1 MRFFLCVPLF
11 SMILFSSCKKEELTS
26 PIDLDPQVET
36 YSTIKTIIASSCLG
50 CHSSD
55 QNSIIALDS
64 YESLKNY
71 LDDDNT
77 MIDRLNSDIESYR
90 MPLSGSMSD
99 TDKQRLIDW
108 INSGY
113 VE

>member
-1 MRFFLCVPLF
+1 MRLFLYVSLF
-11 SMILFSSCKKEELTS
+11 CMVLFSSCKKEELTS
-26 PIDLDPQVET
+26 PIDPAPQAET
-36 YSTIKTIIASSCLG
+36 YSTIKTIISSSCLG

-55 QNSIIALDS
+55 QNFIITLDS
-64 YESLKNY
+64 YESVKNY
-71 LDDDNT
+71 LDGDNN
-77 MIDRLNSDIESYR
+77 MIDRLNSDVQSFR
-90 MPLSGSMSD
+90 MPPSGNLSD